1 MRKLRTDLSI
11 LRKFEFEHA
20 PVGVK
25 FLFKRPEGI
34 ERLDR
39 PAAFCRMV
47 RVAQER
53 GTPFYFSKD
62 EEDCFGTIA
71 LGMEDAPTFAEAGL
85 LGEKFE
91 IFQEARANERIYQ
104 HVPFFPRGTVNYV
117 AFSVLDALTFEPDL
131 LILMAT
137 PSQAEIVMRA
147 MSYSTGELW
156 ESKKTPVMSCAWIYV
171 YPWQSGK
178 VNYLVTGMSFGSK
191 AKQVFP
197 EGWIL
202 ISIPWDKIP
211 VIVKSLEEMTWI
223 PPAYT
228 EGREKFLEREARV
241 REEGRLESLDP

>member
-1 MRKLRTDLSI
+1 MRKLQTDLSI
-11 LRKFEFEHA
+11 LRKFEFEYA

-34 ERLDR
+34 ERLDKLA
-39 PAAFCRMV
+39 PFCQMV
-47 RVAQER
+47 REAQER
-53 GTPFYFSKD
+53 GTSFYFSKE
-62 EEDCFGTIA
+62 EEDCFGTIV
-71 LGMEDAPTFAEAGL
+71 LGMEDAPTYAEAGL

-104 HVPFFPRGTVNYV
+104 YVPMFPKGTVNYA
-117 AFSVLDALTFEPDL
+117 AFSVLEALTFEPDL

-178 VNYLVTGMSFGSK
+178 VNYMVTGMAFGSK
-191 AKQVFP
+191 AKQIFP

-211 VIVKSLEEMTWI
+211 VIIKSLEEMTWLL
-223 PPAYT
+223 PSYA
-228 EGREKFLEREARV
+228 EGREKFYEREQRV
-241 REEGRLESLDP
+241 REEGRRESLNP

>member
-1 MRKLRTDLSI
+1 MRPLQTDLSI

-34 ERLDR
+34 ERLDK
-39 PAAFCRMV
+39 PAAFCEMIGE
-47 RVAQER
+47 AQRR
-53 GTPFYFSKD
+53 GAAFYFSKE
-62 EEDCFGTIA
+62 EEDCFGTVV
-71 LGMEDAPTFAEAGL
+71 LGMEEAPTFAEAGL

-104 HVPFFPRGTVNYV
+104 HIPMLAKGTVNYV
-117 AFSVLDALTFEPDL
+117 AFSPLDTLTFEPDL

-137 PSQAEIVMRA
+137 PSQAEIVLRA

-156 ESKKTPVMSCAWIYV
+156 ETKKTPVMSCAWIYA
-171 YPWQSGK
+171 YPWLSGK
-178 VNYLVTGMSFGSK
+178 VNYLVTGMAFGSK
-191 AKQVFP
+191 AKGVFP

-211 VIVKSLEEMTWI
+211 VIIKSLEEMTWAL
-223 PPAYT
+223 PSYT
-228 EGREKFLEREARV
+228 EGPEKFCERQLRV
-241 REEGRLESLDP
+241 REEALQESLNP

>member
-1 MRKLRTDLSI
+1 MRPLQTDLSI
-11 LRKFEFEHA
+11 LQKFEFEHA

-39 PAAFCRMV
+39 PAAFCEMIGE
-47 RVAQER
+47 AQRR
-53 GTPFYFSKD
+53 GTPFYFSKE
-62 EEDCFGTIA
+62 EEDCFGTVV
-71 LGMEDAPTFAEAGL
+71 LGMEEAPTFAEAGL

-104 HVPFFPRGTVNYV
+104 HIPMLAKGTVNYV
-117 AFSVLDALTFEPDL
+117 ACSPLDTLTFEPDL

-137 PSQAEIVMRA
+137 PSQAEIVLRA

-156 ESKKTPVMSCAWIYV
+156 ETKKTPVMSCAWIYA
-171 YPWQSGK
+171 YPWLSGK
-178 VNYLVTGMSFGSK
+178 VNYLVTGMAFGSK
-191 AKQVFP
+191 AKGVFP

-211 VIVKSLEEMTWI
+211 VIIKSLEEMTWAL
-223 PPAYT
+223 PSYT
-228 EGREKFLEREARV
+228 EGPEKFCERQLRV
-241 REEGRLESLDP
+241 REEALQESLNP